1 MNEYPL
7 ITKKNVRRN
16 RSLKSIQKEYH
27 KSHRG
32 IKSHFPKARISK
44 VVRLRD
50 RDYFF
55 DFTDKIVEKKEP
67 NKLTAEQLLE
77 TLSSMNISGLG
88 GSGFP
93 AFRKVQTVLKSGAA
107 SKYLI
112 INAVECDP
120 GLLHDAW
127 LVKNH
132 LSKLEAAIRLL
143 AEAIPFQKIILAT
156 KDAATA
162 TAKGYEIAVVP
173 NRYPMGA
180 EKILAEHVLGI
191 SIAPIEIPAEK
202 GILIMNVQTLYAI
215 YEAVYLSRPASSR
228 LVTVADLA
236 TGEAVI
242 ARVNLGT
249 SVSELIDK
257 ILRKHSNQPVYAGG
271 GILSA
276 SKVDPGEKV
285 GVKTNFIAY
294 GKAAEYDQ
302 AAKCKNCGA
311 CARKCPMKIKVN
323 KIVQLHE
330 KHNNNVREFHPEL
343 CLRCGS
349 CTYHCA
355 AGKNIMEIVTAAGG
369 SVK

>member
-7 ITKKNVRRN
+7 ITKRAVRKN

-32 IKSHFPKARISK
+32 IKGHYPKARISK

-50 RDYFF
+50 RDNFF
-55 DFTDKIVEKKEP
+55 DFTDKIVERREP
-67 NKLTAEQLLE
+67 RKITAGQLQEILR
-77 TLSSMNISGLG
+77 TMNISGLG

-93 AFRKVQTVLKSGAA
+93 AEKKLQAILKSDATN
-107 SKYLI
+107 KILI
-112 INAVECDP
+112 INGVECDP

-127 LVKNH
+127 LIKNR
-132 LSKLEAAIRLL
+132 LSELEAGIRLL

-156 KDAATA
+156 KDTVAA

-173 NRYPMGA
+173 DRYPMGA
-180 EKILAEHVLGI
+180 EKILAEYMLCI
-191 SIAPIEIPAEK
+191 SLAPKDIPAEK

-215 YEAVYLSRPASSR
+215 YEAVYLNRPEASR

-249 SVSELIDK
+249 PVTELIDK

-276 SKVDPGEKV
+276 RKAEPGEKLN
-285 GVKTNFIAY
+285 VKTNFIAY
-294 GKAAEYDQ
+294 GKAEEYDRT
-302 AAKCKNCGA
+302 AKCRNCGA

-323 KIVQLHE
+323 KIVQQHE
-330 KHNNNVREFHPEL
+330 KHNGNVREFHPEL
-343 CLRCGS
+343 CLTCGS

-355 AGKNIMEIVTAAGG
+355 AGKNVMEIVSAAKEG
-369 SVK
+369 VK